1 MMKCD
6 GTMTGIDND
15 MMFEKI
21 RNAPMLLAYF
31 STPQCNV
38 CEVLRPKVEELL
50 KEYPS
55 VEFLFVDSI
64 SHPAVSGQHLVFAA
78 PTIILFMD
86 GREMQRYSRNLAMYD
101 LERALDLMTN
111 A

>member
-1 MMKCD
+1 MAE
-6 GTMTGIDND
+6 IEND

-21 RNAPMLLAYF
+21 RSAPMLLAYF

-38 CEVLRPKVEELL
+38 CKVLRPKVEELL

-55 VEFLFVDSI
+55 VEFLYVDSI

-86 GREMQRYSRNLAMYD
+86 GCEMQRYGRNLAMD
-101 LERALDLMTN
+101 ALERALDLMTD